1 MVVKGR
7 SWPLKPLTPSPSLL
21 GRETKSL
28 LIGEAADQGIVD
40 SITQLAGHMPG
51 VMHVNGVLILHL
63 GPRQVIVALSLEVAD
78 DWKTPGIEGLIVEL
92 EKSIRCVH
100 PDVLFIF
107 IKLQSP
113 GAYKDTVKRYYG
125 SHGQ

>member
-51 VMHVNGVLILHL
+51 VMHVNGFSFFTSAP
-63 GPRQVIVALSLEVAD
+63 GRSSLRSA
-78 DWKTPGIEGLIVEL
+78 WKSRMIG
-92 EKSIRCVH
+92 
-100 PDVLFIF
+100 
-107 IKLQSP
+107 KLPESK
-113 GAYKDTVKRYYG
+113 G
-125 SHGQ
+125 